1 MPSIYK
7 DKLLRIEVKKKD
19 RCRIRIGV
27 KEVKVVIGVRV
38 NSKHSACEKIQQSD
52 WVFHSSLL
60 TLHFR
65 QAFFTFNFSFL
76 THAVLGLPPTL

>member
-52 WVFHSSLL
+52 WIFHSYL
-60 TLHFR
+60 R

-76 THAVLGLPPTL
+76 IS